1 MNFFF
6 QNYTFLL
13 LITKCR
19 LCKYSK
25 MAKTL
30 TDIGCQSKHF
40 TCQAKAGIAE

>member
-1 MNFFF
+1 MTFFF
-6 QNYTFLL
+6 KIILLL

-40 TCQAKAGIAE
+40 TCHAKAGIAE